1 MHKKVH
7 LSEVCPHRKRPR
19 KPRALPLYTEL
30 AMHEANFAAK
40 LLPPAL
46 WINDFGFLKSIYR
59 RCTGQGLAK
68 LLRHLRSN
76 GAFTLVGL
84 QPVPILLAARIYCRP
99 KPEPSGSEKHNAIAS
114 SSSGLGMPRAR
125 ISFLSCSQEAICHW
139 LSLDHRTNHD
149 AAIIHTI
156 KADHAFHN
164 WKHLETLGNTWK
176 HLERSS
182 CWLFALPFW
191 ILSGNSV
198 FSQFARK
205 FSRR

>member
-1 MHKKVH
+1 
-7 LSEVCPHRKRPR
+7 
-19 KPRALPLYTEL
+19 LPLYTEL

-99 KPEPSGSEKHNAIAS
+99 KPEPSGSEKTQRNCIVFVRTWNAT
-114 SSSGLGMPRAR
+114 GTHFF
-125 ISFLSCSQEAICHW
+125 SFL
-139 LSLDHRTNHD
+139 LSRSNLPL
-149 AAIIHTI
+149 
-156 KADHAFHN
+156 AFS
-164 WKHLETLGNTWK
+164 G
-176 HLERSS
+176 SS
-182 CWLFALPFW
+182 
-191 ILSGNSV
+191 N
-198 FSQFARK
+198 K
-205 FSRR
+205 SRRSNHPHD

>member
-1 MHKKVH
+1 ML

-59 RCTGQGLAK
+59 TCTGQGLAK

-125 ISFLSCSQEAICHW
+125 ISFL
-139 LSLDHRTNHD
+139 LSRSNLPLAFSGSSNKITTQQSSTRLRQTTRF
-149 AAIIHTI
+149 TI
-156 KADHAFHN
+156 
-164 WKHLETLGNTWK
+164 GNTWK

>member
-1 MHKKVH
+1 M
-7 LSEVCPHRKRPR
+7 
-19 KPRALPLYTEL
+19 PLYTEL

-99 KPEPSGSEKHNAIAS
+99 KPEPSGSEKTQRNCIVFVRTWNAT
-114 SSSGLGMPRAR
+114 GTHF
-125 ISFLSCSQEAICHW
+125 FLALKKQFAIGVLW
-139 LSLDHRTNHD
+139 IIEQNHD

-164 WKHLETLGNTWK
+164 WKHLETLGT
-176 HLERSS
+176 
-182 CWLFALPFW
+182 LFMLVVRTPVLDPVRQFC
-191 ILSGNSV
+191 V
-198 FSQFARK
+198 FTIC
-205 FSRR
+205 